1 MCVGGGLVGVV
12 VAFVW
17 PVGAPFVRVT
27 VQRRIFVAVDGF
39 ELFLKQV
46 RTAHARLGRE
56 AVRKEQRRVEAVQRA
71 RDRVFPSRD
80 DWWQHG
86 VDRGW
91 VQ

>member
-1 MCVGGGLVGVV
+1 M
-12 VAFVW
+12 
-17 PVGAPFVRVT
+17 
-27 VQRRIFVAVDGF
+27 AVDGF